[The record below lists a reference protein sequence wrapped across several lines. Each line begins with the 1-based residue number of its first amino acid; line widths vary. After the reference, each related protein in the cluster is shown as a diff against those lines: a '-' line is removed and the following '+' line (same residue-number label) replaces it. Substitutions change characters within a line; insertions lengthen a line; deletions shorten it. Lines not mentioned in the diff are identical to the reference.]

1 MEEAK
6 AEIALIDAENC
17 CWSILSLERVLYL
30 KERKAW
36 LIEHNGSLKVSF
48 IYPISPTHFHPEI
61 GSMVGV
67 IGLYFFDERIAN
79 FIGLC

>member
-1 MEEAK
+1 LEEAK

-36 LIEHNGSLKVSF
+36 LIEHNDSLKVSNILHHLSNPF
-48 IYPISPTHFHPEI
+48 PSTI
-61 GSMVGV
+61 GINGWGYWSTF
-67 IGLYFFDERIAN
+67 L
-79 FIGLC
+79 